1 MWRTVKLG
9 DVVSYA
15 KSNAQGT
22 SLPYVGMENIASE
35 TMELIGEISIPES
48 TSTTFEFDES
58 HVLFGRL
65 RPYLRKV
72 LVPGFRGQCS
82 TEIFCLK
89 PSRELLREYLAYW
102 LLEPTVSKKID
113 ATSTGAR
120 MPRANMNKL
129 LEFDVTLP
137 PLAEQQR
144 IVAKLDAAF
153 VEIENCI
160 AKTHKQSA
168 DILSFAYGS
177 IDNCLTALQEKFK
190 IVAIKDA
197 VTIQPSK
204 KLALRN
210 LKDDDA
216 VSFMGMDMLGVQKKY
231 SEPNEDRI
239 LEDVFKAYQYFE
251 NNDVLFAKITP
262 CFENGKLGI
271 IRGLTNSVGFGSSE
285 FVVFRPNR
293 HITSDFVYY
302 CLLAEKFRKDGA
314 ENMSG
319 AVGHKRV
326 TKEYFTNYLIPL
338 PPIKV
343 QLETVQRL
351 DNLWRSSLEISQIKN
366 KKVQQLF
373 YLKSAILA
381 YELQPSKSAAA

>member
-22 SLPYVGMENIASE
+22 CWPYVGMENIASE

-144 IVAKLDAAF
+144 IVSKIDAAF
-153 VEIENCI
+153 AEIDRAIELVNEQI
-160 AKTHKQSA
+160 LNFDTLLLQL
-168 DILSFAYGS
+168 LSFLYFEDGSTIRLLLKDIADVKGGKRLPKGEKLTSENTGFPYIRVTDFNDYGS
-177 IDNCLTALQEKFK
+177 IDT
-190 IVAIKDA
+190 DA
-197 VTIQPSK
+197 VLFVTAKVQKQISRYTITSKNVYVSIAGTIGKTGIIPETLDNANLTENAAKLVLKEGIDTQYVYYFTKTHSFEQQAIAQTRTAAQP
-204 KLALRN
+204 KLALER
-210 LKDDDA
+210 LSS
-216 VSFMGMDMLGVQKKY
+216 VELPV
-231 SEPNEDRI
+231 P
-239 LEDVFKAYQYFE
+239 DVK
-251 NNDVLFAKITP
+251 
-262 CFENGKLGI
+262 
-271 IRGLTNSVGFGSSE
+271 S
-285 FVVFRPNR
+285 
-293 HITSDFVYY
+293 
-302 CLLAEKFRKDGA
+302 
-314 ENMSG
+314 
-319 AVGHKRV
+319 
-326 TKEYFTNYLIPL
+326 
-338 PPIKV
+338 
-343 QLETVQRL
+343 QRL
-351 DNLWRSSLEISQIKN
+351 VAKLARAATDYKSQLVTNRLN
-366 KKVQQLF
+366 KIDLLNT
-373 YLKSAILA
+373 LKSAILA
-381 YELQPSKSAAA
+381 QELQPPQSEAA